1 MKLTNNNPRKYKF
14 AAVILACAV
23 FAQTLT
29 GFASTTFAE
38 EATNMTG
45 PVLEIV
51 TFKLADGVTEEAFLM
66 AGEAAV
72 TFMKNRKG
80 FISRRLSR
88 NNDGTYTDHVT
99 WASLNAA
106 KESMDASMSEASL
119 GAFMQSIDPASMKID
134 HQVIVSQVN

>member
-1 MKLTNNNPRKYKF
+1 MKLKNNNSLKRRYT
-14 AAVILACAV
+14 AAIFACAV
-23 FAQTLT
+23 LAQTLT
-29 GFASTTFAE
+29 GLTSTARAE
-38 EATNMTG
+38 EATKMTG

-51 TFKLADGVTEEAFLM
+51 TFKLASGVSEDAFLK

-99 WASLNAA
+99 WASLDAA

-119 GAFMQSIDPASMKID
+119 GAFMQSIDPATMRIE
-134 HQVIVSQVN
+134 HQAIVSQVN